1 MAETKT
7 TRSGTGRP
15 AKGSRNRA
23 RAGGSRTNRSASRSA
38 GGRSAS
44 NRRHAPSSAG
54 NAAKSRAQTTG
65 TAVANA
71 ARKART
77 PVIAGGAALAGLAGG
92 AALARMNGQRKLL
105 GLPMPPMGGRPST
118 AKALATAAK
127 EIGKTGY
134 KVGQLTS
141 EVRRVRE
148 EVTRS

>member
-1 MAETKT
+1 MAETKARRT
-7 TRSGTGRP
+7 GTRRP
-15 AKGSRNRA
+15 AKGSRNSSRS
-23 RAGGSRTNRSASRSA
+23 GGNRTNRSPSRSA
-38 GGRSAS
+38 GARSAS
-44 NRRHAPSSAG
+44 NRRRAPSSAG
-54 NAAKSRAQTTG
+54 NAKSRAQTTG

-92 AALARMNGQRKLL
+92 AALARTNGRRKLL
-105 GLPMPPMGGRPST
+105 GVSMPQMGGRPST